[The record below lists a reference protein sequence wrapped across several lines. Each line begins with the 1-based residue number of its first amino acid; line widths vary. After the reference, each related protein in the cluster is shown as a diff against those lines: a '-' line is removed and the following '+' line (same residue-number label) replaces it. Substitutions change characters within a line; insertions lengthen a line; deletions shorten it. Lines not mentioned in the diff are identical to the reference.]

1 MAFVICGRIKKK
13 ALIMETIRTVI
24 TGKFLLSTII
34 TGIKQKIPI
43 MTIFCMAKSKKL
55 FYP

>member
-1 MAFVICGRIKKK
+1 MNVKGDYLDDEWAFVICGRIKKK

-43 MTIFCMAKSKKL
+43 
-55 FYP
+55 